1 MIDNDTRLRFVKC
14 IRSLSTED
22 AAMQLAEALERE
34 WEERQSDLT
43 PELDGLEQLPTWKH
57 GDLLHWA
64 LGHPIPGA
72 IQDASSVLVM
82 REFRLIGDLARA
94 SEQAMAK
101 GEIAHAQRIARALA
115 KAWERI
121 RGEQL
126 LAMALL
132 TMAVDVS
139 EGGECD

>member
-22 AAMQLAEALERE
+22 SAVQLAEALERE

-57 GDLLHWA
+57 GDLLQWA
-64 LGHPIPGA
+64 LNHPVPA
-72 IQDASSVLVM
+72 ATQDASSVLVM

-101 GEIAHAQRIARALA
+101 GEIAHAQRIARTLA
-115 KAWERI
+115 KTWERV

-139 EGGECD
+139 EGGEGD